1 MRSVQIMYELVE
13 GLVTVV
19 FLVCA
24 GIAIFRFIRK
34 VYNVTFRLIASN
46 GVTVRCKCSKEAG
59 SMFIQAL
66 AERNSTIDTN
76 EGKILGEGEFDE
88 YYKKIM
94 ETVSV

>member
-1 MRSVQIMYELVE
+1 MYELVE

-66 AERNSTIDTN
+66 AERNSKIDTN
-76 EGKILGEGEFDE
+76 DGHILPEGEFDT
-88 YYKKIM
+88 YYKRIM
-94 ETVSV
+94 EAVTV

>member
-1 MRSVQIMYELVE
+1 MYELVE
-13 GLVTVV
+13 GLATVV

-59 SMFIQAL
+59 RVYLYRLLLKGTA
-66 AERNSTIDTN
+66 
-76 EGKILGEGEFDE
+76 K
-88 YYKKIM
+88 
-94 ETVSV
+94 

>member
-1 MRSVQIMYELVE
+1 MYELVE

-59 SMFIQAL
+59 SIFFIQTL

-76 EGKILGEGEFDE
+76 EGNILPEGEFDE